1 MCWFYC
7 AAAKGSRWGRGG
19 GEQPFIDAKNF
30 AGVPAPSLRRGGR
43 EAQPCSDTHIP
54 TCTAPGSSGQLE
66 TSQGAS
72 LLRSK
77 PTASSPNCS
86 PRLQVSPGERPTPFI
101 NSQQDNDSKARS
113 IPHPHSSHRSPGPI
127 PHLQPRAGPGQ
138 DKGCPWV
145 WLAQAGRAQGDPQP
159 HGAAPTPLLWGLQQH
174 QDLTQPWD
182 LAGEAAPRAKAVTHD
197 LKN

>member
-1 MCWFYC
+1 MPLQRGH
-7 AAAKGSRWGRGG
+7 AGG
-19 GEQPFIDAKNF
+19 GEGESSPLLMQKTLLVSLLHHSG
-30 AGVPAPSLRRGGR
+30 GVGGR
-43 EAQPCSDTHIP
+43 HSPALTHTSPPAQPL
-54 TCTAPGSSGQLE
+54 APQGSW
-66 TSQGAS
+66 
-72 LLRSK
+72 K
-77 PTASSPNCS
+77 PAKEHPCCGPNQQFHPQNCS

-113 IPHPHSSHRSPGPI
+113 IPHSRSSHRSPGPI

-145 WLAQAGRAQGDPQP
+145 RLARAGRAQGDPQP